1 MTRAKAAVAAH
12 ARRKKFLKLAKGYRG
27 TRGRLFRAA
36 KQAVWHA
43 RQYAFMH
50 RKTRK
55 REFRRLWIARI
66 NAATRALGL
75 TYSRFQAGLK
85 RSGIGL
91 NRKILSELAI
101 HEPRLFAGV
110 VDMAKRSAA

>member
-12 ARRKKFLKLAKGYRG
+12 ARRKRFLKLAKGYRG

-66 NAATRALGL
+66 NAATRQLGV

-85 RSGIGL
+85 KTGIGL
-91 NRKILSELAI
+91 NRKVLSEIAI
-101 HEPRLFAGV
+101 HEPRLFAGI
-110 VDMAKRSAA
+110 VDAVKKAG

>member
-12 ARRKKFLKLAKGYRG
+12 ARRKRYLKLAKGYRG

-50 RKTRK
+50 RRTKK

-66 NAATRALGL
+66 NAAARALGL

-85 RSGIGL
+85 QTGIGL
-91 NRKILSELAI
+91 NRKVLAELAI
-101 HEPRLFAGV
+101 HEPRLFAGI
-110 VDMAKRSAA
+110 VDAVKKAA